1 MTDVEREEEMILGRL
16 VAIRELRQA
25 THRLESRG
33 RGVPASD
40 VMLPAGWL
48 HLLDRGL
55 AMATEDAE
63 EECADGKLS
72 DDENRERVERARW
85 LTMAI
90 RGVKPGSAY
99 PVSPAYHDALLEGL
113 RYALSVQHFDT
124 KRMSEHDPIGLRFIA
139 SHSLY
144 ALYEFITALE
154 DSVDEASVE
163 IEYE

>member
-1 MTDVEREEEMILGRL
+1 
-16 VAIRELRQA
+16 
-25 THRLESRG
+25 
-33 RGVPASD
+33 
-40 VMLPAGWL
+40 
-48 HLLDRGL
+48 
-55 AMATEDAE
+55 MATEDAE